1 MKYNLSDKV
10 SSSNYSIPGGE
21 SAPYDP
27 GVAYGVDKLSGY
39 NEGFQK
45 ALSTYHDIVLVI
57 FLTYVFQIV
66 THRLV
71 HREYPFQITFTDP
84 FNPDNVIFSW
94 GSQYQ
99 LSDRAEH
106 IISVIDGALFAA
118 GLTLAAYLVL
128 QVFGVPAYSWEVTV
142 R

>member
-1 MKYNLSDKV
+1 MDQNISYAVN
-10 SSSNYSIPGGE
+10 
-21 SAPYDP
+21 
-27 GVAYGVDKLSGY
+27 KLSGY
-39 NEGFQK
+39 NEGFEK

-57 FLTYVFQIV
+57 FLTYLGQII

-71 HREYPFQITFTDP
+71 HREYPFKITLRDP

-94 GSQYQ
+94 GSDYQ
-99 LSDRAEH
+99 LSDRAQR
-106 IISVIDGALFAA
+106 IIGMVDGALFAA

-128 QVFGVPAYSWEVTV
+128 QVFGIPTYSWEVTY